1 VDPVEIKLTDLID
14 IREIPT
20 LPEIAKIAI
29 SKTLSMDTS
38 ADEIAS
44 IIRENPSLT
53 LKILKIANSPMYTT
67 GARISNIKNAV
78 ILLGYKTIKS
88 LVLSITVQDIF
99 SEDKN
104 KWFDY
109 RGFWLHSIASAVIS
123 EEISKELNPTSGSAR
138 GTTGGD
144 RAKRGSRAGSEMNA
158 YTAGLLHDIGKAI
171 LLISDATGYRK
182 VTDLVRELKVTFME
196 AEQQVF
202 GFDHSDVSAFLF
214 KYWELSENLI
224 TPVRNHHR
232 SIDYLTQNP
241 DSTTSIVAVA
251 NQIAH
256 ISGFNTHST
265 EPPYQ
270 VNKQLIAMLGLDQPS
285 MDRILTDSREYL
297 ETFAEA
303 LNIPKTDIKGYF
315 ELLASANRELGS
327 MYLDN
332 QKKSEEIQRKS
343 SLCIELNR
351 ISRFCLHEKNL
362 VAATKLSLR
371 SLMYYFRFPR
381 SWLELYL
388 NKEKSVLC
396 TSRRPHLFD
405 EDLENV
411 KEGEFEERE
420 KIIGRGE
427 MSPDEGFELY
437 PIIANGE
444 EEIGRI
450 AIAQPEGVD
459 RKELVSFIDHL
470 ALGLSNVR
478 LHFTN
483 RVKTENLNIAV
494 KQLKEEHGR
503 RQGLRKLNDLIL
515 DTTPIGMLTI
525 TKSGSIIQY
534 NREAEHVLGES
545 LKDKNLF
552 TLNLFSKEDLE
563 KKLGDLEHERHRADV
578 TVLYEGRQ
586 HHFLIESI
594 PIEGTEQI
602 LLLINDVSERIEEE
616 KILIQKEKMAT
627 LGELAAGIA
636 HNLRSPLAVVKG
648 IPELILSDVEGGT
661 VKITR
666 KTEGKQ
672 VKDMEIEENL
682 RLISKSMEKAL
693 SIIDSIMEFSKK
705 EPGQFETVEL
715 TAVVDEV
722 YSLLEHKIKN
732 KKITFTNKVGQC
744 TLFADRNMITQIF
757 INLFNNAL
765 NAVKDKGTIEVQCKK
780 EKGKTLLHFMDNGVG
795 VEGDKLDQIFEPFFT
810 TTGRANGT
818 GIGLSITRK
827 MVTLHGGSIKA
838 LPRGGGGTIIEIIF
852 PERKG

>member
-20 LPEIAKIAI
+20 LPEIAKVAI
-29 SKTLSMDTS
+29 SKTLTMDTS

-88 LVLSITVQDIF
+88 LVLSITVKDIF

-123 EEISKELNPTSGSAR
+123 EEVSKELN
-138 GTTGGD
+138 TG
-144 RAKRGSRAGSEMNA
+144 RADSEMNA

-171 LLISDATGYRK
+171 LLLSDATGYRK
-182 VTDLVRELKVTFME
+182 VTDLVKELKVTFME

-214 KYWELSENLI
+214 RYWELSENLI
-224 TPVRNHHR
+224 TPVRNHHQ
-232 SIDYLTQNP
+232 SVDYLTQNP
-241 DSTTSIVAVA
+241 DSTTSIVAIA

-256 ISGFNTHST
+256 ISGFNTHPD

-270 VNKQLIAMLGLDQPS
+270 VSKQLIAMLGLDQPS

-297 ETFAEA
+297 DTFAEA

-315 ELLASANRELGS
+315 ELLASANSELGR

-332 QKKSEEIQRKS
+332 QKKSEEIHRKN
-343 SLCIELNR
+343 SLCVELNR

-362 VAATKLSLR
+362 GRATKLSLR
-371 SLMYYFRFPR
+371 SLMHYFRFPNA
-381 SWLELYL
+381 WLELYL

-396 TSRRPHLFD
+396 TSHKLSLFG
-405 EDLENV
+405 EDFENV
-411 KEGEFEERE
+411 DGGEFEERE
-420 KIIGRGE
+420 KIVSRGE
-427 MSPDEGFELY
+427 MTLDEGFELY

-444 EEIGRI
+444 EEIGRM
-450 AIAQPEGVD
+450 AIAQPEMVD

-470 ALGLSNVR
+470 ALGLNNVR

-483 RVKTENLNIAV
+483 GVKTEKLNIAV
-494 KQLKEEHGR
+494 KQLKGEYGR

-515 DTTPIGMLTI
+515 ETTPIGMLTI
-525 TKSGSIIQY
+525 TKKGSIIEY
-534 NREAEHVLGES
+534 NREAEHVLRES

-552 TLNLFSKEDLE
+552 TLTLFTKEDLQ
-563 KKLGDLEHERHRADV
+563 KKLGDVEHERHRADV
-578 TVLYEGRQ
+578 IVLHEGRQ
-586 HHFLIESI
+586 HHLLIESI

-648 IPELILSDVEGGT
+648 IPELILSDVQGGT

-672 VKDMEIEENL
+672 VKDIEIEENL

-693 SIIDSIMEFSKK
+693 SIIDGIMEFSKK
-705 EPGQFETVEL
+705 EPGQFETVDL
-715 TAVVDEV
+715 ASVVDEV
-722 YSLLEHKIKN
+722 YTFVEHKIKD
-732 KKITFTNKVGQC
+732 KKITFANKVGSC

-757 INLFNNAL
+757 INLFNNAI
-765 NAVKDKGTIEVQCKK
+765 NAVKDKGTIEAQCKK
-780 EKGKTLLHFMDNGVG
+780 EKGKILIHFLDNGVG
-795 VEGDKLDQIFEPFFT
+795 VDKDNLDQIFEPFFT

-838 LPRGGGGTIIEIIF
+838 LPRSGGGTIIEIIF

>member
-1 VDPVEIKLTDLID
+1 MKRGPEVDPVEIKLTDLID

-38 ADEIAS
+38 AAEIAS

-67 GARISNIKNAV
+67 GTRISNIKDAAK
-78 ILLGYKTIKS
+78 LLGNKIIKS
-88 LVLSITVQDIF
+88 LLLSITVHDIF
-99 SEDKN
+99 SEGKN

-109 RGFWLHSIASAVIS
+109 HGFWLHSIASAVIS
-123 EEISKELNPTSGSAR
+123 EEISKELN
-138 GTTGGD
+138 TGRVD
-144 RAKRGSRAGSEMNA
+144 SEINA

-171 LLISDATGYRK
+171 LLISDATEYRK
-182 VTDLVRELKVTFME
+182 ATDLVKDLKVTFME

-224 TPVRNHHR
+224 NPVRNHHR

-241 DSTTSIVAVA
+241 DSTTSIVAMA

-256 ISGFNTHST
+256 ISGFNTHAA

-270 VNKQLIAMLGLDQPS
+270 VSKQLIAMLGLDQSS

-332 QKKSEEIQRKS
+332 QKKSKEIHRKS
-343 SLCIELNR
+343 SLCVELNR

-362 VAATKLSLR
+362 VSATKLSLR
-371 SLMYYFRFPR
+371 SLMHYFPFPNA
-381 SWLELYL
+381 WLELYL

-396 TSRRPHLFD
+396 ASRRPRLFG
-405 EDLENV
+405 EDFESV
-411 KEGEFEERE
+411 DDGDFEERE
-420 KIIGRGE
+420 KIVSRGE
-427 MSPDEGFELY
+427 MTLAEGFELF
-437 PIIANGE
+437 PIITNGE
-444 EEIGRI
+444 EEIGRM
-450 AIAQPEGVD
+450 AIAQPEAAN

-478 LHFTN
+478 LHLTN

-494 KQLKEEHGR
+494 KQLKEEYGR
-503 RQGLRKLNDLIL
+503 RQGLKNLNDLIL

-525 TKSGSIIQY
+525 TKKGSIIQY
-534 NREAEHVLGES
+534 NREAERVLRES
-545 LKDKNLF
+545 LKNKNLF
-552 TLNLFSKEDLE
+552 TLTLFTREDL
-563 KKLGDLEHERHRADV
+563 KNKLGDVERERQATDV
-578 TVLYEGRQ
+578 TVLHEGRQ
-586 HHFLIESI
+586 HHLLIESI

-636 HNLRSPLAVVKG
+636 HNLRSPLAAAKG
-648 IPELILSDVEGGT
+648 IPELILSDVQAGT

-672 VKDMEIEENL
+672 VRDMDIEENL
-682 RLISKSMEKAL
+682 RLISQSMEKAF

-715 TAVVDEV
+715 ASVIDEV
-722 YSLLEHKIKN
+722 YTLVEHKIKG
-732 KKITFTNKVGQC
+732 KKITFTNKVGPC
-744 TLFADRNMITQIF
+744 ALFADRNMITQIF
-757 INLFNNAL
+757 INLFNNAI
-765 NAVKDKGTIEVQCKK
+765 NAVKDKGTIEAQCKK
-780 EKGKTLLHFMDNGVG
+780 EKGKTLIHFMDNGVG
-795 VEGDKLDQIFEPFFT
+795 VDRDNMDQIFEPFFT

-838 LPRGGGGTIIEIIF
+838 LPRSGGGTIIEIIF